1 MPYSFKNEHHHL
13 KLNKMTEEE
22 MEVQSLIKCK
32 FDWIAYIQR

>member
-1 MPYSFKNEHHHL
+1 MPYSSKNEHRL
-13 KLNKMTEEE
+13 KLNKWHEEE